1 MDRICPNDQP
11 ALDSTF
17 TLNRMEA
24 NHVHHWYGKECLCGP
39 RCFSLSAP
47 SAREDAP
54 LSVGVETLPG
64 VQAEVG

>member
-1 MDRICPNDQP
+1 MQIYAKSDGLLGP
-11 ALDSTF
+11 AI

-24 NHVHHWYGKECLCGP
+24 NHVHLWYGKERLRGLWS
-39 RCFSLSAP
+39 FSLSAP
-47 SAREDAP
+47 SAREDAA